1 MTMNKYA
8 TYRVF
13 KHKTTGEVIRVAHT
27 EDGVIELEKVS
38 ELENERCWI
47 EMDADPKDETSDDD
61 A

>member
-13 KHKTTGEVIRVAHT
+13 KNKQTGEIVRVAHT
-27 EDGVIELEKVS
+27 SDDKEMTKVS
-38 ELENERCWI
+38 ELKDEKCWI
-47 EMDADPKDETSDDD
+47 EMDIDPENNTIEDD

>member
-27 EDGVIELEKVS
+27 NDNKELEKVS
-38 ELENERCWI
+38 ELKDERCWI
-47 EMDADPKDETSDDD
+47 EMDEDPKDENNND